1 MSSAGNVLRAGAIS
15 CRDRDSTINQLIEMA
30 VTSGPVIDNLH
41 RLLGSVYLLGNGSG
55 IYQVWNTET

>member
-1 MSSAGNVLRAGAIS
+1 MSSAGNVLRAGTIS
-15 CRDRDSTINQLIEMA
+15 SRDRDSTINQLIEMA

-41 RLLGSVYLLGNGSG
+41 RLLGSMYLLDNGSG